1 LKDGTALAEMPV
13 GSVEWL
19 IGEVLSQRGEAIL
32 LEPEEMRKAVANRAR
47 ELANELGVSRLRAR
61 A

>member
-1 LKDGTALAEMPV
+1 MPV

-32 LEPEEMRKAVANRAR
+32 LEPEEMRKAVADRAR
-47 ELANELGVSRLRAR
+47 ELGNELGVARLRVR